1 MGMDPITMLAISA
14 AVGTGYS
21 IYQGE
26 KASAQQEKSLQ
37 MQEQAQQE
45 AKSAAKSQE
54 RKSEM
59 AYNAAN
65 RKTPDVGAIMS
76 SAEQAAKGGP
86 SGTMLTGPAGVDPNQ
101 LALGKNTL
109 LGG

>member
-1 MGMDPITMLAISA
+1 MGMDPLTLMAITA

-26 KASAQQEKSLQ
+26 QAADRQSEALRQ
-37 MQEQAQQE
+37 QEQAQKE
-45 AKSAAKSQE
+45 AKSQAKSQA
-54 RKSEM
+54 RQSEM
-59 AYNAAN
+59 AYSAAN

-86 SGTMLTGPAGVDPNQ
+86 SGTMLTGPGGVDPNE
-101 LALGKNTL
+101 LKLGKNTL